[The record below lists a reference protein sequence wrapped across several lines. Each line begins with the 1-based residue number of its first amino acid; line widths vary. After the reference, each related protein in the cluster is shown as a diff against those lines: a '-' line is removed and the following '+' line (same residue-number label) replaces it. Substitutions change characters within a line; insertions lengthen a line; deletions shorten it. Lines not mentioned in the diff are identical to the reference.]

1 MTKAIELAKATY
13 IRQGTTEGGD
23 LVLLHKEAV
32 DPTEYKDKQL
42 YTLPITRGEQ
52 KGELAYYVALE
63 DYKPKERA
71 RGVKEQ
77 ALVDA
82 MIASGMTEEQ
92 AIAII
97 ATAKK

>member
-1 MTKAIELAKATY
+1 MKAITLAQAPY
-13 IRQGTTEGGD
+13 IRQGTTEAGD
-23 LVLLHKEAV
+23 TVLLHQEAV

-42 YTLPITRGEQ
+42 YTLPVTRGEQ
-52 KGELAYYVALE
+52 KGELAYYVSI
-63 DYKPKERA
+63 DGYKPKERA

-82 MIASGMTEEQ
+82 MVASGMTEEQ